1 MAATD
6 RSEILTQIRT
16 QAATVLMFTSNEPQL
31 DLPEPQAMSDLDS
44 FSIVQ
49 LLLALEDVYN
59 VSLLEDM
66 AEFSGESFEEL
77 TEFIA
82 NNILEQRGATEK
94 A

>member
-6 RSEILTQIRT
+6 RNEILTQIRT

-31 DLPEPQAMSDLDS
+31 DLPEPQEMSDLDS

-66 AEFSGESFEEL
+66 ADFSGESFEEL